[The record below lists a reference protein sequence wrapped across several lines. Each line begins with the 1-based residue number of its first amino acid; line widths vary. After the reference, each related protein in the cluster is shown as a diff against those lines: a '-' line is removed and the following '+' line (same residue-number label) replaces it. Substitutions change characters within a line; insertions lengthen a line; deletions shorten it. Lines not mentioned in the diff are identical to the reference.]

1 MAQRFDFERTW
12 LIKFSTC
19 LEAAAGP
26 EVRDTIMQGSELLDD
41 RIDRD
46 DVFVWSR
53 KAMNDVDT
61 LLDED
66 IRIQVLTGC
75 ACRYPT
81 EDLLSIRE
89 RFLETRD
96 MDEVIAMLQERFVM
110 FLREEIR
117 LPDAMVEIVV
127 ANRWGL
133 AGEREGNTIIATKI
147 PKSGNLQ
154 AYLEESDS
162 EKKRALYCHCP
173 RIRDIVNHPEPISAT
188 YCYCGGGFYKSLW
201 EDILQESVEV
211 ELLRSVLQG
220 DDVCSFAIHLPL
232 EYRTISGN
240 REGDAASR

>member
-1 MAQRFDFERTW
+1 
-12 LIKFSTC
+12 
-19 LEAAAGP
+19 
-26 EVRDTIMQGSELLDD
+26 
-41 RIDRD
+41 
-46 DVFVWSR
+46 
-53 KAMNDVDT
+53 MNDVDT

-173 RIRDIVNHPEPISAT
+173 RIRDIVNRPEPISAT

-232 EYRTISGN
+232 EYRMITGN
-240 REGDAASR
+240 REGDAASW

>member
-1 MAQRFDFERTW
+1 MRREKSVAQRFDFERTW

-26 EVRDTIMQGSELLDD
+26 EVRDMIMGGSELLDD
-41 RIDRD
+41 LTDREE
-46 DVFVWSR
+46 VVAWSR
-53 KAMNDVDT
+53 KAMDDLDT

-81 EDLLSIRE
+81 EDLAPIRE
-89 RFLETRD
+89 SYLETGD
-96 MDEVIAMLQERFVM
+96 IDEVIAILQERFVT
-110 FLREEIR
+110 FLRKDIQ
-117 LPDAMVEIVV
+117 LPEAMVEFVV

-133 AGEREGNTIIATKI
+133 AGERDGNTIIVTKI
-147 PKSGNLQ
+147 PKSGNLYT
-154 AYLEESDS
+154 YLEESDP

-173 RIRDIVNHPEPISAT
+173 RIRDIVNRPQTISAT

-201 EDILQESVEV
+201 EDILQKPVEV

-220 DDVCSFAIHLPL
+220 DDVCCFAIHLPKDIL
-232 EYRTISGN
+232 
-240 REGDAASR
+240 

>member
-1 MAQRFDFERTW
+1 MAQKFDFERTW

-26 EVRDTIMQGSELLDD
+26 EVRDMIMQGSELLDD
-41 RIDRD
+41 LTDREE
-46 DVFVWSR
+46 VLAWSR
-53 KAMNDVDT
+53 KAMDDLDT

-81 EDLLSIRE
+81 EDLVPIRE
-89 RFLETRD
+89 IFIETGD
-96 MDEVIAMLQERFVM
+96 IDEVIALLQERFVT
-110 FLREEIR
+110 FLREDIQLSE
-117 LPDAMVEIVV
+117 AMVEIVV

-147 PKSGNLQ
+147 PKSDNLH
-154 AYLEESDS
+154 AYLEESDPD
-162 EKKRALYCHCP
+162 KKRALYCHCP
-173 RIRDIVNHPEPISAT
+173 RIRDIVNRPKTISTT
-188 YCYCGGGFYKSLW
+188 YCYCGGGFYKSIW

-220 DDVCSFAIHLPL
+220 DDVCRFAIHLPNN
-232 EYRTISGN
+232 I
-240 REGDAASR
+240 

>member
-26 EVRDTIMQGSELLDD
+26 KVRDMVMGGSELLNDLTD
-41 RIDRD
+41 REE
-46 DVFVWSR
+46 VLAWSR
-53 KAMNDVDT
+53 QAMDDVDT

-81 EDLLSIRE
+81 QDLVPIRE
-89 RFLETRD
+89 RYVDTGD
-96 MDEVIAMLQERFVM
+96 IDEVIVMLQERFVT
-110 FLREEIR
+110 FLRDDIQ
-117 LPDAMVEIVV
+117 LPKAMVEIVV

-133 AGEREGNTIIATKI
+133 AGERDGNTIIATKI
-147 PKSGNLQ
+147 PKSGNLH
-154 AYLEESDS
+154 AYLEESDP

-173 RIRDIVNHPEPISAT
+173 RIRDIVNSPETISAT

-201 EDILQESVEV
+201 EDILQVSVEV

-220 DDVCSFAIHLPL
+220 DDVCSFAIHLPKN
-232 EYRTISGN
+232 I
-240 REGDAASR
+240 